1 MANLTIK
8 NNSYE
13 PIALRQ
19 QQSKVGYNGAQIVDQ
34 SGFYGQMSKTAGA
47 ALKVIQDREE
57 SDEIERVL
65 RAHNEFT
72 KRVADIKLGIETN
85 MQGSNA
91 KNAAALYEEQVEA
104 ARKDVYANSGL
115 KYKAG
120 ENMFN
125 RNAFATITRGAA
137 WAREWENNQVTE
149 ARKVTYGL
157 ALDENINNV
166 IAGTMS
172 PEEAYEFS
180 KIQGKHLFANL
191 PAEQRAVIDKARA
204 DKFAN
209 TLVTAAIERNDY
221 KSAYAVFDYLKN
233 DMTSETRAKLDA
245 AIYTNQEYS
254 ENKSLA
260 TALADSG
267 ITDPEEQK
275 AFLVN
280 YFKGNGHA
288 TGAGDFE
295 SFVSA
300 ISGQES
306 GGNYDAVNGRT
317 GASGKYQIMPGNW
330 PNWSA
335 EAGLPSDAPMTP
347 ENQEKVARFKLKQ
360 YYDKYGARGAA
371 IAWYA
376 GEGGLSYSEAALNR
390 KQGNG
395 DEPSINEYADS
406 ILGRMGTGESGGA
419 QKHGAS
425 GLSAIRADKII
436 SMASSIRADR
446 EHQQK
451 AQADAAF
458 SSTVDTLYNM
468 YKSGVSYEDALG
480 QIKTMVGAD
489 YKLGKNFETAAK
501 FFWGDEAKSG
511 GAGGKASATTVL
523 RINDMLGRGDFETR
537 EEYLTFAKEE
547 GGFDQDQI
555 YKAQKTYDEYLTK
568 GGMFAFDWDKG
579 IKPQVVGGI
588 KESRAQEN
596 AWLGAKPKL
605 QEWVIETANK
615 TGTVPP
621 MYEVVE
627 KGMEIITK
635 KPVGF
640 METRGTWFN
649 STELVELSE
658 ADYRRSGIVSVQKVT
673 DIYGNEADDLF
684 EVKLANNKTQI
695 VNAAKLYTMTR

>member
-8 NNSYE
+8 NNTYE

-19 QQSKVGYNGAQIVDQ
+19 QQAKVGYEGAKIVDQ
-34 SGFYGQMSKTAGA
+34 SGVYAQAGEA
-47 ALKVIQDREE
+47 FKKVNAMVIAKEE
-57 SDEIERVL
+57 SDEAERVL
-65 RAHNEFT
+65 LASSEVT
-72 KRVADIKLGIETN
+72 KRLSDLKINIESN

-91 KNAAALYEEQVEA
+91 KNAKALYEQKAQAIMDE
-104 ARKDVYANSGL
+104 VYAGSGI
-115 KYKAG
+115 KYKTG
-120 ENMFN
+120 ENMF
-125 RNAFATITRGAA
+125 RHSAINAVVKGSH
-137 WAREWENNQVTE
+137 WAGQWENNQVTE

-166 IAGTMS
+166 IAGSMS

-191 PAEQRAVIDKARA
+191 APEQMALIDKARA

-221 KSAYAVFDYLKN
+221 ESAQAVFDYLKK
-233 DMTSETRAKLDA
+233 DMTSESRAKLDA

-267 ITDPEEQK
+267 ITDPEGMR
-275 AFLVN
+275 AFLADKAGVSN
-280 YFKGNGHA
+280 ANLAFNPGVSFKGAQDVTVTGTQALVGILSQMGIGDIVITSINDSLELHA
-288 TGAGDFE
+288 G
-295 SFVSA
+295 
-300 ISGQES
+300 S
-306 GGNYDAVNGRT
+306 GGKRT
-317 GASGKYQIMPGNW
+317 H
-330 PNWSA
+330 
-335 EAGLPSDAPMTP
+335 AGGYKIDIASDALYNMTP
-347 ENQEKVARFKLKQ
+347 KQ
-360 YYDKYGARGAA
+360 R
-371 IAWYA
+371 YA
-376 GEGGLSYSEAALNR
+376 VKAQIERALP
-390 KQGNG
+390 GVVVL
-395 DEPSINEYADS
+395 NEYDEASPGSTGGHFDIDFTDYKGS
-406 ILGRMGTGESGGA
+406 KGIGMSEMRM
-419 QKHGAS
+419 
-425 GLSAIRADKII
+425 DKII
-436 SMASSIRADR
+436 SQASSIRADR
-446 EHQQK
+446 ERQQK

>member
-19 QQSKVGYNGAQIVDQ
+19 QQAKVGYEGAKIVDQ
-34 SGFYGQMSKTAGA
+34 SGVYAQAGEA
-47 ALKVIQDREE
+47 FKKVNAMVIAKEE
-57 SDEIERVL
+57 SDEAERVL
-65 RAHNEFT
+65 LASSEVT
-72 KRVADIKLGIETN
+72 KRLSDLKINIESN

-91 KNAAALYEEQVEA
+91 KNAKALYEQKAQAIMDE
-104 ARKDVYANSGL
+104 VYAGSGI
-115 KYKAG
+115 KYKTG
-120 ENMFN
+120 ENMF
-125 RNAFATITRGAA
+125 RHSAINAVVKGSH
-137 WAREWENNQVTE
+137 WAGQWENNQVTE

-166 IAGTMS
+166 IAGSMS

-191 PAEQRAVIDKARA
+191 APEQMALIDKARA

-221 KSAYAVFDYLKN
+221 ESAQAVFDYLKK
-233 DMTSETRAKLDA
+233 DMTSESRAKLDA

-267 ITDPEEQK
+267 IADPEGMR
-275 AFLVN
+275 AFLADKAGVSN
-280 YFKGNGHA
+280 ANLAFNPGVSFKGAQDVTVTGTQALVGILSQMGIGDIVITSINDSLELHA
-288 TGAGDFE
+288 G
-295 SFVSA
+295 
-300 ISGQES
+300 S
-306 GGNYDAVNGRT
+306 GGKRT
-317 GASGKYQIMPGNW
+317 H
-330 PNWSA
+330 
-335 EAGLPSDAPMTP
+335 AGGYKIDIASDALYNMTP
-347 ENQEKVARFKLKQ
+347 KQ
-360 YYDKYGARGAA
+360 R
-371 IAWYA
+371 YA
-376 GEGGLSYSEAALNR
+376 VKAQIERALP
-390 KQGNG
+390 GVVVL
-395 DEPSINEYADS
+395 NEYDEASPGSTGGHFDIDFTDYKGS
-406 ILGRMGTGESGGA
+406 KGIGMSEMRM
-419 QKHGAS
+419 
-425 GLSAIRADKII
+425 DKII
-436 SMASSIRADR
+436 SQASSIRADR
-446 EHQQK
+446 ERQQK

-511 GAGGKASATTVL
+511 SAGGKASATTVL

>member
-1 MANLTIK
+1 MFRHSAINAVVK
-8 NNSYE
+8 GSHW
-13 PIALRQ
+13 A
-19 QQSKVGYNGAQIVDQ
+19 
-34 SGFYGQMSKTAGA
+34 GQ
-47 ALKVIQDREE
+47 
-57 SDEIERVL
+57 
-65 RAHNEFT
+65 
-72 KRVADIKLGIETN
+72 
-85 MQGSNA
+85 
-91 KNAAALYEEQVEA
+91 
-104 ARKDVYANSGL
+104 
-115 KYKAG
+115 
-120 ENMFN
+120 
-125 RNAFATITRGAA
+125 
-137 WAREWENNQVTE
+137 WENNQVTE

-166 IAGTMS
+166 IAGSMS

-191 PAEQRAVIDKARA
+191 APEQMALIDKARA

-221 KSAYAVFDYLKN
+221 ESAQAVFDYLKK
-233 DMTSETRAKLDA
+233 DMTSESRAKLDA

-267 ITDPEEQK
+267 IADPEGMR
-275 AFLVN
+275 AFLADKAGVSN
-280 YFKGNGHA
+280 ANLAFNPGVSFKGAQDVTVTGTQALVGILSQMGIGDIVITSINDSLELHA
-288 TGAGDFE
+288 G
-295 SFVSA
+295 
-300 ISGQES
+300 S
-306 GGNYDAVNGRT
+306 GGKRT
-317 GASGKYQIMPGNW
+317 H
-330 PNWSA
+330 
-335 EAGLPSDAPMTP
+335 AGGYKIDIASDALYNMTP
-347 ENQEKVARFKLKQ
+347 KQ
-360 YYDKYGARGAA
+360 R
-371 IAWYA
+371 YA
-376 GEGGLSYSEAALNR
+376 VKAQIERALP
-390 KQGNG
+390 GVVVL
-395 DEPSINEYADS
+395 NEYDEASPGSTGGHFDIDFTDYKGS
-406 ILGRMGTGESGGA
+406 KGIGMSEMRM
-419 QKHGAS
+419 
-425 GLSAIRADKII
+425 DKII
-436 SMASSIRADR
+436 SQASSIRADR
-446 EHQQK
+446 ERQQK

>member
-19 QQSKVGYNGAQIVDQ
+19 QQAKVGYEGAKIVDQ
-34 SGFYGQMSKTAGA
+34 SGVYAQAGEA
-47 ALKVIQDREE
+47 FKKVNAMVIAKEE
-57 SDEIERVL
+57 SDEAERVL
-65 RAHNEFT
+65 LASSEVT
-72 KRVADIKLGIETN
+72 KRLSDLKINIESN

-91 KNAAALYEEQVEA
+91 KNAKALYEQKAQAIMDE
-104 ARKDVYANSGL
+104 VYAG
-115 KYKAG
+115 K
-120 ENMFN
+120 
-125 RNAFATITRGAA
+125 
-137 WAREWENNQVTE
+137 
-149 ARKVTYGL
+149 
-157 ALDENINNV
+157 
-166 IAGTMS
+166 
-172 PEEAYEFS
+172 
-180 KIQGKHLFANL
+180 GKHLFANL
-191 PAEQRAVIDKARA
+191 APEQMALIDKARA

-221 KSAYAVFDYLKN
+221 ESAQAVFDYLKK
-233 DMTSETRAKLDA
+233 DMTSESRAKLDA

-267 ITDPEEQK
+267 IADPEGMR
-275 AFLVN
+275 AFLADKAGVSN
-280 YFKGNGHA
+280 ANLAFNPGVSFKGAQDVTVTGTQALVGILSQMGIGDIVITSINDSLELHA
-288 TGAGDFE
+288 G
-295 SFVSA
+295 
-300 ISGQES
+300 S
-306 GGNYDAVNGRT
+306 GGKRT
-317 GASGKYQIMPGNW
+317 H
-330 PNWSA
+330 
-335 EAGLPSDAPMTP
+335 AGGYKIDIASDALYNMTP
-347 ENQEKVARFKLKQ
+347 KQ
-360 YYDKYGARGAA
+360 R
-371 IAWYA
+371 YA
-376 GEGGLSYSEAALNR
+376 VKAQIERALP
-390 KQGNG
+390 GVVVL
-395 DEPSINEYADS
+395 NEYDEASPGSTGGHFDIDFTDYKGS
-406 ILGRMGTGESGGA
+406 KGIGMSEMRM
-419 QKHGAS
+419 
-425 GLSAIRADKII
+425 DKII
-436 SMASSIRADR
+436 SQASSIRADR
-446 EHQQK
+446 ERQQK

>member
-19 QQSKVGYNGAQIVDQ
+19 QQAKVGYEGAKIVDQ
-34 SGFYGQMSKTAGA
+34 SGVYAQAGEA
-47 ALKVIQDREE
+47 FKKVNAMVIAKEE
-57 SDEIERVL
+57 SDEAERVL
-65 RAHNEFT
+65 LASSEVT
-72 KRVADIKLGIETN
+72 KRLSDLKINIESN

-91 KNAAALYEEQVEA
+91 KNAKALYEQKAQAIMDE
-104 ARKDVYANSGL
+104 VYAGSGI
-115 KYKAG
+115 KYKTG
-120 ENMFN
+120 ENMF
-125 RNAFATITRGAA
+125 RHSAINAVVKGSH
-137 WAREWENNQVTE
+137 WAGQWENNQVTE

-166 IAGTMS
+166 IAGSMS

-191 PAEQRAVIDKARA
+191 APEQMALIDKARA

-221 KSAYAVFDYLKN
+221 ESAQAVFDYLKK
-233 DMTSETRAKLDA
+233 DMTSESRAKLDA

-267 ITDPEEQK
+267 IADPEGMR
-275 AFLVN
+275 AFLADKAGVSN
-280 YFKGNGHA
+280 ANLAFNPGVSFKGAQDVTVTGTQALVGILSQMGIGDIVITSINDSLELHA
-288 TGAGDFE
+288 G
-295 SFVSA
+295 
-300 ISGQES
+300 S
-306 GGNYDAVNGRT
+306 GGKRT
-317 GASGKYQIMPGNW
+317 H
-330 PNWSA
+330 
-335 EAGLPSDAPMTP
+335 AGGYKIDIASDALYNMTP
-347 ENQEKVARFKLKQ
+347 KQ
-360 YYDKYGARGAA
+360 R
-371 IAWYA
+371 YA
-376 GEGGLSYSEAALNR
+376 VKAQIERALP
-390 KQGNG
+390 GVVVL
-395 DEPSINEYADS
+395 NEYDEASPGSTGGHFDIDFTDYKGS
-406 ILGRMGTGESGGA
+406 KGIGMSEMRM
-419 QKHGAS
+419 
-425 GLSAIRADKII
+425 DKII
-436 SMASSIRADR
+436 SQASSIRADR
-446 EHQQK
+446 ERQQK

-511 GAGGKASATTVL
+511 GAGGKVSATTVL

>member
-1 MANLTIK
+1 M
-8 NNSYE
+8 
-13 PIALRQ
+13 
-19 QQSKVGYNGAQIVDQ
+19 
-34 SGFYGQMSKTAGA
+34 
-47 ALKVIQDREE
+47 
-57 SDEIERVL
+57 
-65 RAHNEFT
+65 
-72 KRVADIKLGIETN
+72 
-85 MQGSNA
+85 
-91 KNAAALYEEQVEA
+91 
-104 ARKDVYANSGL
+104 
-115 KYKAG
+115 
-120 ENMFN
+120 
-125 RNAFATITRGAA
+125 
-137 WAREWENNQVTE
+137 
-149 ARKVTYGL
+149 
-157 ALDENINNV
+157 
-166 IAGTMS
+166 
-172 PEEAYEFS
+172 
-180 KIQGKHLFANL
+180 
-191 PAEQRAVIDKARA
+191 
-204 DKFAN
+204 
-209 TLVTAAIERNDY
+209 
-221 KSAYAVFDYLKN
+221 
-233 DMTSETRAKLDA
+233 
-245 AIYTNQEYS
+245 
-254 ENKSLA
+254 A

-267 ITDPEEQK
+267 IADPEGMR
-275 AFLVN
+275 AFLADKAGVSN
-280 YFKGNGHA
+280 ANLAFNPGVSFKGAQDVTVTGTQALVGILSQMGIGDIVITSINDSLELHA
-288 TGAGDFE
+288 G
-295 SFVSA
+295 
-300 ISGQES
+300 S
-306 GGNYDAVNGRT
+306 GGKRT
-317 GASGKYQIMPGNW
+317 H
-330 PNWSA
+330 
-335 EAGLPSDAPMTP
+335 AGGYKIDIASDALYNMTP
-347 ENQEKVARFKLKQ
+347 KQ
-360 YYDKYGARGAA
+360 R
-371 IAWYA
+371 YA
-376 GEGGLSYSEAALNR
+376 VKAQIERALP
-390 KQGNG
+390 GVVVL
-395 DEPSINEYADS
+395 NEYDEASPGSTGGHFDIDFTDYKGS
-406 ILGRMGTGESGGA
+406 KGIGMSEMRM
-419 QKHGAS
+419 
-425 GLSAIRADKII
+425 DKII
-436 SMASSIRADR
+436 SQASSIRADR
-446 EHQQK
+446 ERQQK

>member
-19 QQSKVGYNGAQIVDQ
+19 QQAKVGYEGAKIVDQ
-34 SGFYGQMSKTAGA
+34 SGVYAQAGEA
-47 ALKVIQDREE
+47 FKKVNAMVIAKEE
-57 SDEIERVL
+57 SDEAERVL
-65 RAHNEFT
+65 LASSEVT
-72 KRVADIKLGIETN
+72 KRLSDLKINIESN

-91 KNAAALYEEQVEA
+91 KNAKALYEQKAQAIMDE
-104 ARKDVYANSGL
+104 VYAGSGI
-115 KYKAG
+115 KYKTG
-120 ENMFN
+120 ENMF
-125 RNAFATITRGAA
+125 RHSAINAVVKGSH
-137 WAREWENNQVTE
+137 WAGQWENNQVTE

-166 IAGTMS
+166 IAGSMS

-191 PAEQRAVIDKARA
+191 APEQMALIDKARA

-221 KSAYAVFDYLKN
+221 ESAQAVFDYLKK
-233 DMTSETRAKLDA
+233 DMTSESRAKLDA

-267 ITDPEEQK
+267 ITDPEGMR
-275 AFLVN
+275 AFLADKAGVSN
-280 YFKGNGHA
+280 ANLAFNPGVSFKGAQDVTVTGTQALVGILSQMGIGDIVITSINDSLELHA
-288 TGAGDFE
+288 G
-295 SFVSA
+295 
-300 ISGQES
+300 S
-306 GGNYDAVNGRT
+306 GGKRT
-317 GASGKYQIMPGNW
+317 H
-330 PNWSA
+330 
-335 EAGLPSDAPMTP
+335 AGGYKIDIASDALYNMTP
-347 ENQEKVARFKLKQ
+347 KQ
-360 YYDKYGARGAA
+360 R
-371 IAWYA
+371 YA
-376 GEGGLSYSEAALNR
+376 VKAQIERALP
-390 KQGNG
+390 GVVVL
-395 DEPSINEYADS
+395 NEYDEASPGSTGGHFDIDFTDYKGS
-406 ILGRMGTGESGGA
+406 KGIGMSEMRM
-419 QKHGAS
+419 
-425 GLSAIRADKII
+425 DKII
-436 SMASSIRADR
+436 SQASSIRADR
-446 EHQQK
+446 ERQQK

>member
-8 NNSYE
+8 NNTYE

-57 SDEIERVL
+57 SDETERVL
-65 RAHNEFT
+65 SAHNEFT

-91 KNAAALYEEQVEA
+91 KNAAALYEEQVEE

-172 PEEAYEFS
+172 TEEAYEFS

-191 PAEQRAVIDKARA
+191 APEQMALIDKARA

-221 KSAYAVFDYLKN
+221 EAAQAVFDYLKT

-267 ITDPEEQK
+267 ITDPEGMR
-275 AFLVN
+275 AFLADKAGVSN
-280 YFKGNGHA
+280 ANLAFNPGVSFKGAQDVTVAGTQALVGTLSQMGIGDIVITSINDSLELHA
-288 TGAGDFE
+288 G
-295 SFVSA
+295 
-300 ISGQES
+300 S
-306 GGNYDAVNGRT
+306 GGKRT
-317 GASGKYQIMPGNW
+317 H
-330 PNWSA
+330 
-335 EAGLPSDAPMTP
+335 AGGYKIDIASDALYNMTP
-347 ENQEKVARFKLKQ
+347 KQ
-360 YYDKYGARGAA
+360 RYAVKAQIERALPGAVV
-371 IAWYA
+371 
-376 GEGGLSYSEAALNR
+376 L
-390 KQGNG
+390 
-395 DEPSINEYADS
+395 NEYDEASPNSTGGHFDIDFTDYKGS
-406 ILGRMGTGESGGA
+406 KGIGMSEMRM
-419 QKHGAS
+419 
-425 GLSAIRADKII
+425 DKII
-436 SMASSIRADR
+436 SQASSMRADR
-446 EHQQK
+446 ERQQK
-451 AQADAAF
+451 AQSDAAF
-458 SSTVDTLYNM
+458 SSTVDTLFNM
-468 YKSGVSYEDALG
+468 YQSGVTYEEALG

-501 FFWGDEAKSG
+501 FFWGDDAKTVGPG
-511 GAGGKASATTVL
+511 GSAKKASTTTVT
-523 RINDMLGRGDFETR
+523 RVNDMLSDGKFSNR
-537 EEYLTFAKEE
+537 EEYLAFAQAQ
-547 GGFDQDQI
+547 GLNPDQI
-555 YKAQKTYDEYLTK
+555 YEANKTYDKYEK
-568 GGMFAFDWDKG
+568 GEGIFAYDWNND
-579 IKPQVVGGI
+579 IKRQIVGDI
-588 KESRAQEN
+588 ENNAAKEA
-596 AWLGAKPKL
+596 AWIGALPLLKERVQL
-605 QEWVIETANK
+605 ETQK

-621 MYEVVE
+621 VFEVVSWGRE
-627 KGMEIITK
+627 YIAK
-635 KPVGF
+635 KPVGT
-640 METRGTWFN
+640 MEARGTFLN
-649 STELVELSE
+649 STELVELSQ
-658 ADYRRSGIVSVQKVT
+658 ADYRRSGIDSVVHIQ
-673 DIYGNEADDLF
+673 NADGTGQDLY
-684 EVKLANNKTQI
+684 EVHLTNGTVQ
-695 VNAAKLYTMTR
+695 VMNAAKLYTITR

>member
-19 QQSKVGYNGAQIVDQ
+19 QQAKVGYEGAKIVDQ
-34 SGFYGQMSKTAGA
+34 SGVYAQAGEA
-47 ALKVIQDREE
+47 FKKVNAMVIAKEE
-57 SDEIERVL
+57 SDEAERVL
-65 RAHNEFT
+65 LASSEVT
-72 KRVADIKLGIETN
+72 KRLSDLKINIESN

-91 KNAAALYEEQVEA
+91 KNAKALYEQKAQAIMDE
-104 ARKDVYANSGL
+104 VYAGSGI
-115 KYKAG
+115 KYKTG
-120 ENMFN
+120 ENMF
-125 RNAFATITRGAA
+125 RHSAINAVVKGSH
-137 WAREWENNQVTE
+137 WAGQWENNQVTE

-166 IAGTMS
+166 IAGSMS

-191 PAEQRAVIDKARA
+191 APEQMALIDKARA

-221 KSAYAVFDYLKN
+221 ESAQAVFDYLKK
-233 DMTSETRAKLDA
+233 DMTSESRAKLDA

-267 ITDPEEQK
+267 ITDPEGMR
-275 AFLVN
+275 AFLADKAGVSN
-280 YFKGNGHA
+280 ANLAFNPGVSFKGAQDVTVTGTQALVGILSQMGIGDIVITSINDSLELHA
-288 TGAGDFE
+288 G
-295 SFVSA
+295 
-300 ISGQES
+300 S
-306 GGNYDAVNGRT
+306 GGKRT
-317 GASGKYQIMPGNW
+317 H
-330 PNWSA
+330 
-335 EAGLPSDAPMTP
+335 AGGYKIDIASDALYNMTP
-347 ENQEKVARFKLKQ
+347 KQ
-360 YYDKYGARGAA
+360 R
-371 IAWYA
+371 YA
-376 GEGGLSYSEAALNR
+376 VKAQIERALP
-390 KQGNG
+390 GVVVL
-395 DEPSINEYADS
+395 NEYDEASPGSTGGHFDIDFTDYKGS
-406 ILGRMGTGESGGA
+406 KGIGMSEMRM
-419 QKHGAS
+419 
-425 GLSAIRADKII
+425 DKII
-436 SMASSIRADR
+436 SQASSIRADR
-446 EHQQK
+446 ERQQK

-640 METRGTWFN
+640 METRGTWLN

>member
-19 QQSKVGYNGAQIVDQ
+19 QQAKVGYEGAKIVDQ
-34 SGFYGQMSKTAGA
+34 SGVYAQAGEA
-47 ALKVIQDREE
+47 FKKVNAMVIAKEE
-57 SDEIERVL
+57 SDEAERVL
-65 RAHNEFT
+65 LASSEVT
-72 KRVADIKLGIETN
+72 KRLSDLKINIESN

-91 KNAAALYEEQVEA
+91 KNAKALYEQKAQAIMDE
-104 ARKDVYANSGL
+104 VYAGSGI
-115 KYKAG
+115 KYKTG
-120 ENMFN
+120 ENMF
-125 RNAFATITRGAA
+125 RHSAINAVVKGSH
-137 WAREWENNQVTE
+137 WAGQWENNQVTE

-166 IAGTMS
+166 IAGSMS

-191 PAEQRAVIDKARA
+191 APEQMALIDKARA

-209 TLVTAAIERNDY
+209 TLVTVAIERNDY
-221 KSAYAVFDYLKN
+221 ESAQAVFDYLKK
-233 DMTSETRAKLDA
+233 DMTSESRAKLDA

-267 ITDPEEQK
+267 IADPEGMR
-275 AFLVN
+275 AFLADKAGVSN
-280 YFKGNGHA
+280 ANLAFNPGVSFKGAQDVTVTGTQALVGILPQMGIGDIVITSINDSLELHA
-288 TGAGDFE
+288 G
-295 SFVSA
+295 
-300 ISGQES
+300 S
-306 GGNYDAVNGRT
+306 GGKRT
-317 GASGKYQIMPGNW
+317 H
-330 PNWSA
+330 
-335 EAGLPSDAPMTP
+335 AGGYKIDIASDALYNMTP
-347 ENQEKVARFKLKQ
+347 KQ
-360 YYDKYGARGAA
+360 R
-371 IAWYA
+371 YA
-376 GEGGLSYSEAALNR
+376 VKAQIERALP
-390 KQGNG
+390 GVVVL
-395 DEPSINEYADS
+395 NEYDEASPGSTGGHFDIDFTDYKGS
-406 ILGRMGTGESGGA
+406 KGIGMSEMRM
-419 QKHGAS
+419 
-425 GLSAIRADKII
+425 DKII
-436 SMASSIRADR
+436 SQASSIRADR
-446 EHQQK
+446 ERQQK

>member
-19 QQSKVGYNGAQIVDQ
+19 QQAKVGYEGAKIVDQ
-34 SGFYGQMSKTAGA
+34 SGVYAQAGEA
-47 ALKVIQDREE
+47 FKKVNAMVIAKEE
-57 SDEIERVL
+57 SDEAERVL
-65 RAHNEFT
+65 LASSEVT
-72 KRVADIKLGIETN
+72 KRLSDLKINIESN

-91 KNAAALYEEQVEA
+91 KNAKALYEQKAQAIMDE
-104 ARKDVYANSGL
+104 VYAGSGI
-115 KYKAG
+115 KYKTG
-120 ENMFN
+120 ENMF
-125 RNAFATITRGAA
+125 RHSAINAVVKGSH
-137 WAREWENNQVTE
+137 WAGQWENNQVTE

-166 IAGTMS
+166 IAGSMS

-191 PAEQRAVIDKARA
+191 APEQMALIDKARA

-221 KSAYAVFDYLKN
+221 ESAQAVFDYLKK
-233 DMTSETRAKLDA
+233 DMTSESRAKLAA

-267 ITDPEEQK
+267 IADPEGMR
-275 AFLVN
+275 AFLADKAGVSN
-280 YFKGNGHA
+280 ANLAFNPGVSFKGAQDVTVTGTQALVGILSQMGIGDIVITSINDSLELHA
-288 TGAGDFE
+288 G
-295 SFVSA
+295 
-300 ISGQES
+300 S
-306 GGNYDAVNGRT
+306 GGKRT
-317 GASGKYQIMPGNW
+317 H
-330 PNWSA
+330 
-335 EAGLPSDAPMTP
+335 AGGYKIDIASDALYNMTP
-347 ENQEKVARFKLKQ
+347 KQ
-360 YYDKYGARGAA
+360 R
-371 IAWYA
+371 YA
-376 GEGGLSYSEAALNR
+376 VKAQIERALP
-390 KQGNG
+390 GVVVL
-395 DEPSINEYADS
+395 NEYDEASPGSTGGHFDIDFTDYKGS
-406 ILGRMGTGESGGA
+406 KGIGMSEMRM
-419 QKHGAS
+419 
-425 GLSAIRADKII
+425 DKII
-436 SMASSIRADR
+436 SQASSIRADR
-446 EHQQK
+446 ERQQK